1 MGAAI
6 QVARIVQRRWS
17 HSVNRRK
24 VDGIGQGTTITGRI
38 ERHQPGSRI
47 VVGIRC
53 DLRGRFVTH
62 FAQSR
67 ITIGSNCLINSR
79 TVIECFE
86 SVTIGNDALISFDV
100 LIGDGRSHST
110 NWEERIDD
118 LRLMRSGN
126 SVNLEHLQTAPV
138 VIEDGVWIGA
148 RAIILPG
155 VRIGRGSTVGAGSVV
170 TKSVPPFSIA
180 AGNPARV
187 ISGVEPWQ
195 PNARRR

>member
-1 MGAAI
+1 M
-6 QVARIVQRRWS
+6 
-17 HSVNRRK
+17 
-24 VDGIGQGTTITGRI
+24 DGIGQGTTITGRI

-47 VVGIRC
+47 VAGIRC

-67 ITIGSNCLINSR
+67 ITIGSNCLINTR

-86 SVTIGNDALISFDV
+86 SVTIGDDALISFDV
-100 LIGDGRSHST
+100 LIGDGRNHST
-110 NWEERIDD
+110 NWAERIDD
-118 LRLMRSGN
+118 LRLMRSGT

-138 VIEDGVWIGA
+138 VVEDGVWIGA

-170 TKSVPPFSIA
+170 TKSVPPFSVA

-187 ISGVEPWQ
+187 ISRVEPWQ
-195 PNARRR
+195 PHAGRRTIK